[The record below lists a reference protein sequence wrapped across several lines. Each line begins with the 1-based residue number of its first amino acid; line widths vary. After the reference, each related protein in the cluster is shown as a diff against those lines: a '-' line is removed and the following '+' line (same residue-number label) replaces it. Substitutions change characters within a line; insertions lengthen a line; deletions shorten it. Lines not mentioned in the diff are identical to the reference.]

1 MSTPTKLPAGLPAL
15 PPVPD
20 GYDRWEYKGLGYKG
34 SRFEPYAHCNLIPDE
49 WIMGGSSGGANGVSS
64 LYYIVAVRDAKP
76 AKKATKKKAKRV
88 KVRVGRVIG
97 SRTVGLCSEMSS
109 SSRVLVIPF
118 DAASREAIVEQ
129 MVDVM
134 FARYPHS
141 ELDRDL
147 ITADT
152 RRQLATLHPDFA
164 KEGR

>member
-1 MSTPTKLPAGLPAL
+1 MSTQTKLPAGWRWLRVGEIIASGDEIEIAGDWR
-15 PPVPD
+15 PVAVTV
-20 GYDRWEYKGLGYKG
+20 GLEVKFPNQIRRPI
-34 SRFEPYAHCNLIPDE
+34 S
-49 WIMGGSSGGANGVSS
+49 
-64 LYYIVAVRDAKP
+64 VRDAKP